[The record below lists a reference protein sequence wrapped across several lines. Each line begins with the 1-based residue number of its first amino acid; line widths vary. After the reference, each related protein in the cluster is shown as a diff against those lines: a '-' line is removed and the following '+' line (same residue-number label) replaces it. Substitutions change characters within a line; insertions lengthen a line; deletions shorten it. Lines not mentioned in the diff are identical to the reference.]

1 MFFPP
6 PLQKINSE
14 IARDADV
21 DLYVLRLDL
30 MHPLVNGNKWF
41 KLKYNL
47 LEAKEKN
54 FTTLLTFG
62 GAYSNHIYA
71 TAAAGN
77 LFGFRTIGVI
87 RGEERLPLNPTLSFA
102 VQQGMQLVYLNRE
115 MYRQRNTSGLH
126 EYLQQRFGEVFIIP
140 EGGSNLNGVRGC
152 TEIVSAYFS
161 WHLENL
167 SPNLSP
173 TRGEALIFPPT
184 LVGKG
189 VRGLGFALDEVK
201 SQIVDAM
208 PTAGYAYAFDHI
220 CIACGTA
227 TTLAGIALSLHQGQ
241 RAIAFPVLK
250 NGAFLAQEMESLL
263 TNYLTS
269 DLPSPVD
276 SPASWE
282 LVCDYHFGGYAK
294 VNDDLLLF
302 SQQFTQEHSVP
313 LDYVYTAKMFYGV
326 MDLLQQG
333 FFCKGDRL
341 LLVHTGG
348 LQGNVGMEEKLQRFS
363 KI

>member
-1 MFFPP
+1 MSLIFFPP
-6 PLQKINSE
+6 PIQQINSE
-14 IARDADV
+14 ITHQAGV

-30 MHPLVNGNKWF
+30 MHPWVNGNKWF

-47 LEAKEKN
+47 LEAREKN

-115 MYRQRNTSGLH
+115 MYRQRNTPALQ

-140 EGGSNLNGVRGC
+140 EGGSNFNGVRGC
-152 TEIVSAYFS
+152 TEIIS
-161 WHLENL
+161 
-167 SPNLSP
+167 
-173 TRGEALIFPPT
+173 
-184 LVGKG
+184 
-189 VRGLGFALDEVK
+189 
-201 SQIVDAM
+201 DAI
-208 PTAGYAYAFDHI
+208 AFNHI
-220 CIACGTA
+220 CVACGTA
-227 TTLAGIALSLHQGQ
+227 TTLAGIALSLHEEQK
-241 RAIAFPVLK
+241 AIAFPVLK
-250 NGAFLAQEMESLL
+250 NGAFLAQDIESLL
-263 TNYLTS
+263 TNYLAS
-269 DLPSPVD
+269 GLSAPSN
-276 SPASWE
+276 WE

-294 VNDDLLLF
+294 VNNELLLF
-302 SQQFTQEHSVP
+302 SQQFTQEHGVP

-326 MDLLQQG
+326 MDLLKQG

-348 LQGNVGMEEKLQRFS
+348 LQGNVGMKERSQV
-363 KI
+363 

>member
-1 MFFPP
+1 MSLTFLRPP
-6 PLQKINSE
+6 IQQINSE
-14 IARDADV
+14 IARHAGV

-30 MHPLVNGNKWF
+30 MHPWVNGNKWF

-77 LFGFRTIGVI
+77 LCGFRTIGVI

-115 MYRQRNTSGLH
+115 MYRQRNTPALEES
-126 EYLQQRFGEVFIIP
+126 LQQRFGKVFIIP

-152 TEIVSAYFS
+152 TEIID
-161 WHLENL
+161 
-167 SPNLSP
+167 
-173 TRGEALIFPPT
+173 R
-184 LVGKG
+184 
-189 VRGLGFALDEVK
+189 
-201 SQIVDAM
+201 AM

-220 CIACGTA
+220 CVACGTA
-227 TTLAGIALSLHQGQ
+227 TTLAGIALSLHEGQ

-250 NGAFLAQEMESLL
+250 NGAFLAQEIETLL
-263 TNYLTS
+263 TNYLAS
-269 DLPSPVD
+269 DLPAPYS

-294 VNDDLLLF
+294 VNDELILF
-302 SQQFTQEHSVP
+302 SQQFTQEHDVP

-333 FFCKGDRL
+333 FFRRGDSL

-348 LQGNVGMEEKLQRFS
+348 LQGNVGMEKSLQRFS

>member
-1 MFFPP
+1 MSLILFPP
-6 PLQKINSE
+6 PIQKINSE
-14 IARDADV
+14 IARRAGV

-30 MHPLVNGNKWF
+30 MHPWVNGNKWF

-77 LFGFRTIGVI
+77 LFGFRTVGVI
-87 RGEERLPLNPTLSFA
+87 RGDERLPLNPTLSFA

-115 MYRQRNTSGLH
+115 MYRQRNTPALE

-152 TEIVSAYFS
+152 TEIVS
-161 WHLENL
+161 
-167 SPNLSP
+167 
-173 TRGEALIFPPT
+173 
-184 LVGKG
+184 
-189 VRGLGFALDEVK
+189 
-201 SQIVDAM
+201 DAM

-220 CIACGTA
+220 CVACGTA
-227 TTLAGIALSLHQGQ
+227 TTLAGIALSLHEGQ

-250 NGAFLAQEMESLL
+250 NGAFLAQEIESLL
-263 TNYLTS
+263 TNYLAS
-269 DLPSPVD
+269 GLPTLSNP
-276 SPASWE
+276 PASWE

-294 VNDDLLLF
+294 VNDELLLF
-302 SQQFTQEHSVP
+302 SQQFTQEHGVP

-326 MDLLQQG
+326 MDLLKQE
-333 FFCKGDRL
+333 FFSKGDSL

>member
-1 MFFPP
+1 MSVIFFPP
-6 PLQKINSE
+6 PIQQINSE
-14 IARDADV
+14 IIRSAGV

-30 MHPLVNGNKWF
+30 MHPWVNGNKWF

-102 VQQGMQLVYLNRE
+102 VQQGMQLVYMNRE
-115 MYRQRNTSGLH
+115 MYRQRNTPVVE

-152 TEIVSAYFS
+152 MEII
-161 WHLENL
+161 
-167 SPNLSP
+167 
-173 TRGEALIFPPT
+173 G
-184 LVGKG
+184 
-189 VRGLGFALDEVK
+189 
-201 SQIVDAM
+201 DAM
-208 PTAGYAYAFDHI
+208 PTAVTERSRSAGYAYAFDRI
-220 CIACGTA
+220 CVACGTA
-227 TTLAGIALSLHQGQ
+227 TTLTGIALSLHQGQ

-250 NGAFLAQEMESLL
+250 NGAFLAQEIESLL
-263 TNYLTS
+263 TNYLAS
-269 DLPSPVD
+269 DLPAPSN

-294 VNDDLLLF
+294 VNDELLLF
-302 SQQFTQEHSVP
+302 SQQFTQEHGVP

-326 MDLLQQG
+326 MDLLKQG
-333 FFCKGDRL
+333 FFSKGDSL

-348 LQGNVGMEEKLQRFS
+348 LQGNVGMEERLQRVS

>member
-1 MFFPP
+1 MSLTFIAP
-6 PLQKINSE
+6 PLQQINSA
-14 IARDADV
+14 IAHHVGV

-30 MHPLVNGNKWF
+30 MHSWVNGNKWF

-115 MYRQRNTSGLH
+115 MYRQRNTPALE

-152 TEIVSAYFS
+152 TEIIDRA
-161 WHLENL
+161 L
-167 SPNLSP
+167 S
-173 TRGEALIFPPT
+173 
-184 LVGKG
+184 
-189 VRGLGFALDEVK
+189 
-201 SQIVDAM
+201 
-208 PTAGYAYAFDHI
+208 FDHI
-220 CIACGTA
+220 CVACGTA
-227 TTLAGIALSLHQGQ
+227 TTLAGIALSLHKGQ

-250 NGAFLAQEMESLL
+250 NGAFLAQEIESLL

-269 DLPSPVD
+269 DLPSPYS

-294 VNDDLLLF
+294 VNNELLLF
-302 SQQFTQEHSVP
+302 SQQFTQEHGVP

-326 MDLLQQG
+326 MNLLKQG
-333 FFCKGDRL
+333 FFSKGDSL

-348 LQGNVGMEEKLQRFS
+348 LQGNISIEERYLRR
-363 KI
+363 